1 MQRRRTDFKRKKNG
15 RGQDG
20 QLSEREIYLLA
31 GCQVLLNL
39 DEVPRDPPNLY
50 ATENIPN
57 RPRGPHLMLFW
68 RYFDHSTRDREY
80 SRYSRSRIPSNK
92 FKMAV
97 KQNLLPPGTDLFRMC
112 LWMTTEKLRLS
123 RYSCLGG
130 TTGTTFI
137 TLIYSK
143 QYSTNQV
150 FIVCSYQFQ
159 VLSIFLQTVL
169 LPRASSVVR

>member
-1 MQRRRTDFKRKKNG
+1 
-15 RGQDG
+15 
-20 QLSEREIYLLA
+20 
-31 GCQVLLNL
+31 V
-39 DEVPRDPPNLY
+39 
-50 ATENIPN
+50 
-57 RPRGPHLMLFW
+57 LFW
-68 RYFDHSTRDREY
+68 RYFGHDTRDREY
-80 SRYSRSRIPSNK
+80 SRNSRSRTLAVLAIANTVQSRANK

-97 KQNLLPPGTDLFRMC
+97 KQNLLPPGTDLSRTC
-112 LWMTTEKLRLS
+112 SWMTVEKLRLS

-169 LPRASSVVR
+169 LPRASSVAR